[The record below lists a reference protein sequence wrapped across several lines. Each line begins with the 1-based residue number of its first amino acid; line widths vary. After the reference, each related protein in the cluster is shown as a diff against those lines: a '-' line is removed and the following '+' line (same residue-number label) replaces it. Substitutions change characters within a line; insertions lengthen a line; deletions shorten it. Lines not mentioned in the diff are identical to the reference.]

1 MKLHKGSLIL
11 QSSRSEINKI
21 ENLLFT
27 LNEAYRID
35 QERFVNFHIAVSEA
49 LMNAIVHGNKESTE
63 KRVMVDILE
72 NEDSLELVI
81 SDEGN
86 GFDASN
92 VPDPTKNNNL
102 YKDHGRGIF
111 IMKSLTDGY
120 ECCAGEKGTTV
131 RLKILFKK

>member
-11 QSSRSEINKI
+11 QSERSEISKL

-27 LNEAYRID
+27 LNEFYKID
-35 QERFVNFHIAVSEA
+35 QERFINFHIAVSEA
-49 LMNAIVHGNKESTE
+49 LMNAIVHGNKESKD
-63 KRVMVDILE
+63 KRVYVDIFEEE
-72 NEDSLELVI
+72 NSIELI
-81 SDEGN
+81 IKDEGT
-86 GFDASN
+86 GFNTSD

-120 ECCAGEKGTTV
+120 ECKTCESGTTV
-131 RLKILFKK
+131 KLRIVIKK

>member
-11 QSSRSEINKI
+11 QSKRSEINKL

-27 LNEAYRID
+27 LNEFYKID

-49 LMNAIVHGNKESTE
+49 LMNAIVHGNKESSD
-63 KRVMVDILE
+63 KRVSVDIF
-72 NEDSLELVI
+72 EDDKSLEFVI
-81 SDEGN
+81 SDEGT
-86 GFDASN
+86 GFEAGD

-120 ECCAGEKGTTV
+120 ECCSSEKGTTV
-131 RLKILFKK
+131 KLKILF